1 MCYSV
6 TYHRWQSMIQRC
18 YDKNRSGY
26 DRYGGRGISVCE
38 RWRQSFS
45 EFLLDMGEVP
55 FKGASL
61 DRINTNGNYEP
72 ANCRWATM
80 REQQNNK
87 STNHLVVL
95 NGETKTISELAT
107 QIGMNYFHLYRR
119 LRNGFTVEQ
128 AISYKKWAKRPKARH
143 IPDDQL
149 VSLRGQG

>member
-1 MCYSV
+1 
-6 TYHRWQSMIQRC
+6 
-18 YDKNRSGY
+18 
-26 DRYGGRGISVCE
+26 
-38 RWRQSFS
+38 
-45 EFLLDMGEVP
+45 MGEVP